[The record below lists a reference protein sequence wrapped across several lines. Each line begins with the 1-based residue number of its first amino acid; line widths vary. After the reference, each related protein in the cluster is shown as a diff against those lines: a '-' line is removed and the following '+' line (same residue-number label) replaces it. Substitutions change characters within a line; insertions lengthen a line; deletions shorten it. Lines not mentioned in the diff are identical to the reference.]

1 MLRYNRLQS
10 IAPLLL
16 LAAVDCSLL
25 LASFFIGLE
34 VSWVELD
41 AFWPDVLVYLPHALF
56 YTLVIWSMMF
66 AVGLYHARY
75 FATLADVAV
84 RLSVVITLSLFIFS
98 IVFYLWPSVIIW
110 RSIMSPA
117 LVVAFGAIV
126 VTRVVARKTLSTKAL
141 RRRVLVMGVGK
152 KAEAIAELERTGQAF
167 GFTCVGYYEIP
178 KELKRVPAG
187 CIVDQEEPLI
197 RVVERLKP
205 DEIVL
210 AADDRRGRL
219 PLEALWECRRQNVSV
234 IDYLTFYE
242 RETGSVD
249 LDALQ
254 LDWFLFSPGF
264 SNSWLHKALKRLLD
278 LCVCLCLLAL
288 FLPLIVATAILIR
301 LESPGPVIFR
311 QTRVGSNGRS
321 FTLFKFRSM
330 AVASES
336 DGTPLWAAANDPRV
350 TRVGAVIRKLRIDE
364 LPQIFNVLKGDM
376 SFVGP
381 RPERPF
387 FVQQLTQEI
396 PYYLERHRVKPGITG
411 WAQVNYRYG
420 SSIED
425 ARIKHRYDL
434 YYLKHGSFLLDVL
447 IILQTIRVVL
457 WPEGVR

>member
-98 IVFYLWPSVIIW
+98 IVFYLWPSLIIW

-254 LDWFLFSPGF
+254 LDWFL
-264 SNSWLHKALKRLLD
+264 
-278 LCVCLCLLAL
+278 
-288 FLPLIVATAILIR
+288 
-301 LESPGPVIFR
+301 
-311 QTRVGSNGRS
+311 
-321 FTLFKFRSM
+321 
-330 AVASES
+330 
-336 DGTPLWAAANDPRV
+336 
-350 TRVGAVIRKLRIDE
+350 
-364 LPQIFNVLKGDM
+364 
-376 SFVGP
+376 
-381 RPERPF
+381 
-387 FVQQLTQEI
+387 
-396 PYYLERHRVKPGITG
+396 
-411 WAQVNYRYG
+411 
-420 SSIED
+420 
-425 ARIKHRYDL
+425 
-434 YYLKHGSFLLDVL
+434 
-447 IILQTIRVVL
+447 
-457 WPEGVR
+457 